1 VSGPG
6 LRVLATD
13 ADYGVLDIEEQV
25 LAAAGHELR
34 TARCRTPAEV
44 IDAARDVDAVLVQY
58 APITA
63 EVLDALPRLRLVSR
77 YGVGVDVVDTDAARA
92 RGVWVCNVPDYG
104 TTEVALHAVA
114 VLLAL
119 LRNLPEHDRQVH
131 AGRWDHRLGGR
142 LRRPDGLTLGVVGL
156 GRIGRTTMAGAA
168 PWFGAVVGHD
178 PHLPDD
184 AWPAGVERLG
194 LAELFAR
201 SDAVTLHLPLTADTR
216 GLVGADLLERMPAGS
231 YLVNTARGGLVQ
243 LDAVLQALEDGRLA
257 GVGLDVFPTEPPPAG
272 SPLLAHPRA
281 LLTPH
286 VAWYSE
292 EAEVELRRKAAGN
305 VVSWAR
311 TGRPDHVVVE
321 GR

>member
-1 VSGPG
+1 M
-6 LRVLATD
+6 RVLVTD
-13 ADYGVLDIEEQV
+13 ADYGALDIEAEV
-25 LAAAGHELR
+25 LGAAGHELL
-34 TARCRTPAEV
+34 TAQCRTPAEV
-44 IDAARDVDAVLVQY
+44 VAAARDVDAVLVQY

-63 EVLDALPRLRLVSR
+63 EVFEALPRLRLVSR
-77 YGVGVDVVDTDAARA
+77 YGVGVDVVDQDAARD

-104 TTEVALHAVA
+104 TGEVALHAVA
-114 VLLAL
+114 MLLAL
-119 LRNLPEHDRQVH
+119 LRNLAGHDREVR

-142 LRRPDGLTLGVVGL
+142 LPRPGGLWLGVVGL
-156 GRIGRTTMAGAA
+156 GRIGRTEMERAV
-168 PWFGAVVGHD
+168 PWFAGVVGHD
-178 PHLPDD
+178 PYLPDD
-184 AWPAGVERLG
+184 AWPAAVERLG

-216 GLVGADLLERMPAGS
+216 GLVGADLLGRMPAGS

-257 GVGLDVFPTEPPPAG
+257 GVGLDVFPAEPPPAG

-286 VAWYSE
+286 VGWYSE